1 MKKVCLIL
9 AAVLLMT
16 MTQAAFADS
25 SDGKFEEKDSL
36 NVVYLGGS
44 ITQGAGINM
53 SDGEKC
59 WVQLVSDYFTSKYPK
74 TKVNNY
80 NVGVGGTPSEFGLAR
95 LEADVMSKKPDVV
108 FVEFAVNDQYGGT
121 AETNHK
127 NVIANMEGIVRNLM
141 SMDSVPYIIFVYTTQ
156 YYNNTM
162 YYDCSE
168 WHQEVA
174 DNYGIPSID
183 LQPVVEKYLSD
194 HTGSSI
200 TDVLGDNVHPNALGY
215 KLYAEEII
223 AKLETG
229 DYYKKPK
236 KEAEWLTQET
246 EKRYDYIM
254 RSVKLTDKNFDE
266 SFADGSNGA
275 YIGLSLGTVGKVSNV
290 PGSEMALDFYGNAVG
305 IQTRIGSDCGFAR
318 VEIDGETVAK
328 LSSYVNTSGKT
339 SPRLT
344 YLNRNLS
351 DGMHHLRIV
360 VLPDKDKNTDT
371 KIWIDRIFVADGVC
385 DYTSGLAVS
394 AKLLNLQAEALG
406 SVTASEMN
414 IIELT
419 VKNENDEDVSEEI
432 LCAVYGSD
440 NKLKGIS
447 RLPVEIEADSY
458 KKFGIGQRIA
468 VEGNWIKLMQ
478 WDSLNGLKPIY
489 KGMLFK

>member
-1 MKKVCLIL
+1 
-9 AAVLLMT
+9 MT
-16 MTQAAFADS
+16 T
-25 SDGKFEEKDSL
+25 
-36 NVVYLGGS
+36 
-44 ITQGAGINM
+44 
-53 SDGEKC
+53 
-59 WVQLVSDYFTSKYPK
+59 
-74 TKVNNY
+74 
-80 NVGVGGTPSEFGLAR
+80 
-95 LEADVMSKKPDVV
+95 
-108 FVEFAVNDQYGGT
+108 
-121 AETNHK
+121 
-127 NVIANMEGIVRNLM
+127 
-141 SMDSVPYIIFVYTTQ
+141 
-156 YYNNTM
+156 
-162 YYDCSE
+162 
-168 WHQEVA
+168 
-174 DNYGIPSID
+174 
-183 LQPVVEKYLSD
+183 
-194 HTGSSI
+194 
-200 TDVLGDNVHPNALGY
+200 
-215 KLYAEEII
+215 
-223 AKLETG
+223 
-229 DYYKKPK
+229 
-236 KEAEWLTQET
+236 
-246 EKRYDYIM
+246 
-254 RSVKLTDKNFDE
+254 
-266 SFADGSNGA
+266 
-275 YIGLSLGTVGKVSNV
+275 
-290 PGSEMALDFYGNAVG
+290 
-305 IQTRIGSDCGFAR
+305 
-318 VEIDGETVAK
+318 K